1 MVPYLWRIEPTA
13 APRSHVAWWLPET
26 TSLRI
31 EHLNLFLSKAA
42 IDSDKTQESFHY
54 YPPPSQRRVDTVPL
68 KRCLKRNGAPSRQ
81 GTPFL
86 AKTVEAALSVVGQRP
101 PKCLYTSLGPSAS
114 PPSPNQPDGDE
125 WDRQDASD
133 RQSIEHQ
140 PDCGICCQL

>member
-26 TSLRI
+26 PSLRI
-31 EHLNLFLSKAA
+31 EHLNLFLSNAA

-68 KRCLKRNGAPSRQ
+68 KRCLKINGAPSRQ

-86 AKTVEAALSVVGQRP
+86 AKTVEAALSVGGQRP
-101 PKCLYTSLGPSAS
+101 LSVSTPHLDRVLLLRRQTSQTAT
-114 PPSPNQPDGDE
+114 N
-125 WDRQDASD
+125 
-133 RQSIEHQ
+133 
-140 PDCGICCQL
+140 GIARMPATGRA